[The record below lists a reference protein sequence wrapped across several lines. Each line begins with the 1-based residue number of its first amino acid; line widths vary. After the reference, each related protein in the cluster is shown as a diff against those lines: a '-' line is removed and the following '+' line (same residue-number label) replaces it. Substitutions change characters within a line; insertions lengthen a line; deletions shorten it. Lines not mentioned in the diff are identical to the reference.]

1 MVSLLLKGIY
11 LIVVP
16 LVKVARWIFESKQG
30 SLLLAVGCIAV
41 MLAIRSRMLPL
52 INSLSGSLSFITP
65 FHDWLV
71 FINYA
76 FPVNETLAS
85 VVTLSLLYF
94 LCALYRYVTKW
105 A

>member
-1 MVSLLLKGIY
+1 MVGLILKGIY

-16 LVKVARWIFESKQG
+16 LVKIARWVFESKQG
-30 SLLLAVGCIAV
+30 SLLLAVGCIAT
-41 MLAIRSRMLPL
+41 MLAIRNRMLPL
-52 INSLSGSLSFITP
+52 ISSLSGALSFITP
-65 FHDWLV
+65 FHEWLA
-71 FINYA
+71 FINYG
-76 FPVNETLAS
+76 FPVNEILAS